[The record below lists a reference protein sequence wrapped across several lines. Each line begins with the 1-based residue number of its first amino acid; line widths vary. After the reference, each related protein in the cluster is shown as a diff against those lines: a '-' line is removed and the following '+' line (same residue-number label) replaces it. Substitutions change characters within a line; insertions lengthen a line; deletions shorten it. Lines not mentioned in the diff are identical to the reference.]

1 MQLKILSCLA
11 TLTLFTLGLVTHA
24 AGQQA
29 PDPPKAHARYKLVDL
44 GTFGGP
50 LSLIPFTQRD
60 LTKSGTVV
68 GIAETDI
75 PDPFAP
81 NCSPSCVVQHGF
93 VWRDGVMTKLLG
105 FFPNLESG
113 AQAINE
119 AGMVVGESQNG
130 LIDPASGAPIIHAVL
145 WNKDRFVDLGT
156 LGGDS
161 SGALSINSRGQ
172 VVGTSQTTI
181 PDPASGSTEWHAF
194 LWENGVMRD
203 LGTLGGNFSFG
214 GDVNDRGQA
223 GGVSLTAP
231 DPQTGQSSQHVFV
244 WENGHLVDLTLGGS
258 FAEGP
263 TLNNRGQAVGHSTL
277 AGDEFEDHAF
287 LWDGET
293 IADLGTLGGTFSR
306 PTGLSEKGNVSG
318 VATTTNDDLLHAVLW
333 RDRKIVDL
341 GTIPGEGCSWAY
353 GLNSKDKVVGIS
365 LPFPCEFANAH
376 AFLWEN
382 GEMVDL
388 NTLISPDSGFKL
400 VFATG
405 INDAG
410 EIEGAGVPSGVSS
423 ADVDLLGHAFVLI
436 PIGPEEVGAPDFVI
450 AESANVAKPATTAD
464 AREVTAR
471 MIGRIRAQQHRKYQM
486 GGTAAKGLLM
496 PNLNS
501 TTTKSSLNIH

>member
-1 MQLKILSCLA
+1 MQFKIASSLTA
-11 TLTLFTLGLVTHA
+11 VTLFTVSFATHA
-24 AGQQA
+24 AAQQTPA
-29 PDPPKAHARYKLVDL
+29 PWKSHVRYKLVDL

-50 LSLIPFTQRD
+50 HSLIPFTQRD
-60 LTKSGTVV
+60 LTKAGTVV
-68 GIAETDI
+68 GMAETDI

-81 NCSPSCVVQHGF
+81 NCSPNCVVQQGF

-119 AGMVVGESQNG
+119 AGIIVGESQNG
-130 LIDPASGAPIIHAVL
+130 LIDPASGAPTIHAVL
-145 WNKDRFVDLGT
+145 WNKDRFLDLGT
-156 LGGDS
+156 LGGNS

-172 VVGTSQTTI
+172 VIGTSQTTI
-181 PDPASGSTEWHAF
+181 PDLASGSTEWHAF

-231 DPQTGQSSQHVFV
+231 DPQTGQSAQHVFV
-244 WENGHLVDLTLGGS
+244 WERGHLSDLTLGGN

-263 TLNNRGQAVGHSTL
+263 TFNNRGQAVGHSTL
-277 AGDEFEDHAF
+277 PGELEDHAF

-293 IADLGTLGGTFSR
+293 IADLGTLGGSFSL
-306 PTGLSEKGNVSG
+306 PTGISEKGNVSG
-318 VATTTNDDLLHAVLW
+318 VATTTDDELLHAVLW
-333 RDRKIVDL
+333 RNRGIVDL

-353 GLNSKDKVVGIS
+353 GLNSKDQVVGIS

-382 GEMVDL
+382 GEMIDL
-388 NTLISPDSGFKL
+388 NTLISPHSDFKL

-423 ADVDLLGHAFVLI
+423 ANIDTLGHAFVLI
-436 PIGPEEVGAPDFVI
+436 PIAQEE
-450 AESANVAKPATTAD
+450 AEGQNAVKADSAEPAKAATAAD
-464 AREVTAR
+464 ARRVTAR
-471 MIGRIRAQQHRKYQM
+471 MIGRIRAQQHRKYQ
-486 GGTAAKGLLM
+486 TAGAQVSVKQF
-496 PNLNS
+496 
-501 TTTKSSLNIH
+501 